1 MGISRRDFL
10 RGTAASALGI
20 AAAGLVPGAAVIS
33 ASVAA
38 AEGEKAAAPA
48 ADSKN
53 PAWLG
58 EAPVIL
64 ESSISEVWKTDL
76 LIIGAG
82 NGGMMAASVAAD
94 NGVDF
99 RVLEQ
104 NSVVGDTRHWY
115 GAINS
120 SAAKA
125 AGAEVDISLLRSEAS
140 RYTSGKM
147 DQRVLNVWIN
157 ESAAMH
163 DYLAPI
169 LEAAGLVCDFANDK
183 EQEVEH
189 HTRYYCPPQQH
200 FWNDYNPQ
208 RNVLLKERI
217 EAKGYYIDFNHSLV
231 CLTKEGNKVTGAI
244 AQNVLTGAYVRVEAA
259 WGVLIAT
266 GGYEGNPEMI
276 EALAPIVPKCVTAC
290 SFNPSNKGMGI
301 KAAMWA
307 GAERDLEAAPMIF
320 DRGLV
325 APGVNAG
332 YVVNENGE
340 KVFPSPVRQFN
351 PGTQP
356 FLKVDRDGVRFM
368 DESQPYNDAVHAAA
382 RRKGGVY
389 CQVFDSNVVSDVQR
403 FFTLGCSAMT
413 RMQGDALIEKT
424 IEPQVEAGLVKKA
437 DTLEEL
443 ADLLGFTGKAK
454 ENFLATCARYNELYD
469 MQEDVDFGKPA
480 YRLSELR
487 KPPYYGLWLGG
498 SLLCTGDALW
508 INEDMQVLT
517 PEREVIENLYATG
530 NAAGTTF
537 VDNYPELFPGMCL
550 GRNLTF
556 AKHVVEKLI
565 RDGMPTGKGPSMAAP
580 VQDNEALTAENC
592 KDGTYTAK
600 GRGINGD
607 IPVSVEIK
615 GGKIVHVTA
624 DVSDETPSLGGVAA
638 PKLVEDI
645 VAANGTVGVDTV
657 SGSTITCEGILRAVN
672 DCIKQA
678 L

>member
-1 MGISRRDFL
+1 MDLSRRDFL
-10 RGTAASALGI
+10 RGAAASTLGM
-20 AAAGLVPGAAVIS
+20 AAAGIVNGNVVLS
-33 ASVAA
+33 AGRAL
-38 AEGEKAAAPA
+38 AEENKPDETLSSQAP
-48 ADSKN
+48 S
-53 PAWLG
+53 WLG
-58 EAPVIL
+58 EAPVIP
-64 ESSISEVWKTDL
+64 ESSIADTWKTDL

-94 NGVDF
+94 NGIDF
-99 RVLEQ
+99 RVIEQ

-125 AGAEVDISLLRSEAS
+125 AGAEVDVAKLRSEAS

-169 LEAAGLVCDFANDK
+169 LEDAGLVCEFANDK
-183 EQEVEH
+183 ELEVEH
-189 HTRYYCPPQQH
+189 HTQYYCPPQQH
-200 FWNDYNPQ
+200 FWADYAVA
-208 RNVLLKERI
+208 RNVIFQNRI
-217 EAKGYYIDFNHSLV
+217 EEKGYYIDFNHSLV

-244 AQNVLTGAYVRVEAA
+244 VQNTLTGDYIRIEAA

-266 GGYEGNPEMI
+266 GGYEGNPEMV
-276 EALAPIVPKCVTAC
+276 EALSPIIPKCVTAC

-301 KAAMWA
+301 KAALWA
-307 GAERDLEAAPMIF
+307 GAEHDLESAPMIF

-332 YVVNENGE
+332 YVVNEKGE
-340 KVFPSPVRQFN
+340 KVFPGTVRQFN

-389 CQVFDSNVVSDVQR
+389 CQVFDSNVASDVQR
-403 FFTLGCSAMT
+403 FFTLGCSALT
-413 RMQGDALIEKT
+413 RMQGDGLVPNT

-437 DTLEEL
+437 DTLEDL
-443 ADLLGFTGKAK
+443 ADQLGFTGKAK

-487 KPPYYGLWLGG
+487 NPPYYGLWLGG

-508 INEDMQVLT
+508 IDEDMQVLT

-556 AKHVVEKLI
+556 AKHVVDKLI
-565 RDGMPTGKGPSMAAP
+565 RDGIPTGKGPSMAAP
-580 VQDNEALTAENC
+580 VQEENLTAEGC
-592 KDGTYTAK
+592 KDGVYTAVGK
-600 GRGINGD
+600 GINGD

-615 GGKIVHVTA
+615 NGAILNVTA
-624 DVSDETPSLGGVAA
+624 DVSAETPSLGGVAA
-638 PKLVEDI
+638 QPLIEQI
-645 VAANGTVGVDTV
+645 VAANGTAGVDAV
-657 SGSTITCEGILRAVN
+657 SGSTITCDGILSAVN
-672 DCIKQA
+672 ACLRQA

>member
-382 RRKGGVY
+382 CRKGGVY

-403 FFTLGCSAMT
+403 LFTLGCSAIT

-624 DVSDETPSLGGVAA
+624 DVSAETPSLGGVAA

>member
-157 ESAAMH
+157 ESAAIH

-208 RNVLLKERI
+208 RTVLLKERI

>member
-403 FFTLGCSAMT
+403 FFTLGCSAIT

-530 NAAGTTF
+530 NAAGTIF

-624 DVSDETPSLGGVAA
+624 DVSAETPSLGGVAA

>member
-1 MGISRRDFL
+1 MDISRRSFL
-10 RGTAASALGI
+10 KGAALSALGV
-20 AAAGLVPGAAVIS
+20 AAAGVMP
-33 ASVAA
+33 A
-38 AEGEKAAAPA
+38 AEAKAEETPVSA
-48 ADSKN
+48 N
-53 PAWLG
+53 PDWLG
-58 EAPVIL
+58 EAPVI
-64 ESSISEVWKTDL
+64 EDSQIAETWKTDL
-76 LIIGAG
+76 LIVGAG

-99 RVLEQ
+99 RVIEQ
-104 NSVVGDTRHWY
+104 NSVVCDTRHWY

-125 AGAEVDISLLRSEAS
+125 AGVEVDIAKLRSEAS

-163 DYLAPI
+163 DYVAPI
-169 LEAAGLVCDFANDK
+169 LEEAGLVCDFANDK
-183 EQEVEH
+183 ELEVEH
-189 HTRYYCPPQQH
+189 HTQYYCPPQQH
-200 FWNDYNPQ
+200 FWSDWALP
-208 RNVLLKERI
+208 RNVLFKERI
-217 EAKGYYIDFNHSLV
+217 EKKGYYIDFNHSLV
-231 CLTKEGNKVTGAI
+231 CLTKDGGKVTGAI
-244 AQNVLTGAYVRVEAA
+244 AQNVKTGAYVKIEAA
-259 WGVLIAT
+259 WGVLLAT

-290 SFNPSNKGMGI
+290 SFYPSNKGMGI
-301 KAAMWA
+301 KAAIWA
-307 GAERDLEAAPMIF
+307 GAEHDLEAAPMIF

-325 APGVNAG
+325 APGVDSG
-332 YVVNENGE
+332 YVTDSQGN
-340 KVFPSPVRQFN
+340 KVFPGTVSQFN

-389 CQVFDSNVVSDVQR
+389 CQVFDSNVVADVQR

-413 RMQGDALIEKT
+413 RMQGENLIPNT

-437 DTLEEL
+437 DTLEDL
-443 ADLLGFTGKAK
+443 ADQLGFTGKAK

-487 KPPYYGLWLGG
+487 NPPYYGLWLGG

-517 PEREVIENLYATG
+517 PERDVIEGLYATG
-530 NAAGTTF
+530 NCAGTTF

-565 RDGMPTGKGPSMAAP
+565 SDGMPTGKGPSMGAP
-580 VQDNEALTAENC
+580 TAEDNSTTAEGC
-592 KDGTYTAK
+592 KDGTYTAT

-607 IPVSVEIK
+607 IPVTVEIK
-615 GGKIVHVTA
+615 GGKIVSIDA
-624 DVSDETPSLGGVAA
+624 DVSGETPSLGGVAA
-638 PKLVEDI
+638 PQLIDSI
-645 VAANGTVGVDTV
+645 VAANGTVGVDVV
-657 SGSTITCEGILRAVN
+657 SGSTITCEGILNAVN
-672 DCIKQA
+672 SCLAQA
-678 L
+678 K

>member
-403 FFTLGCSAMT
+403 FFTLGCSAIT

-624 DVSDETPSLGGVAA
+624 DVSAETPSLGGVAA

>member
-217 EAKGYYIDFNHSLV
+217 KAKGYYIDFNHSLV

-624 DVSDETPSLGGVAA
+624 DVSAETPSLGGVAA

>member
-1 MGISRRDFL
+1 MDISRRSFL
-10 RGTAASALGI
+10 KGAALSALGV
-20 AAAGLVPGAAVIS
+20 AAAGVMP
-33 ASVAA
+33 A
-38 AEGEKAAAPA
+38 AEAKAEETKAPVSA
-48 ADSKN
+48 N
-53 PAWLG
+53 PDWLG
-58 EAPVIL
+58 EAPVIDA
-64 ESSISEVWKTDL
+64 SQISETWKTDL
-76 LIIGAG
+76 LIVGAG

-99 RVLEQ
+99 RVIEQ
-104 NSVVGDTRHWY
+104 NSVVCDTRHWY

-125 AGAEVDISLLRSEAS
+125 AGVEVDIAKLRSEAS

-163 DYLAPI
+163 DYVAPI
-169 LEAAGLVCDFANDK
+169 LEEAGLVCDFANDK
-183 EQEVEH
+183 ELEVEH
-189 HTRYYCPPQQH
+189 HTQYYCPPQQH
-200 FWNDYNPQ
+200 FWSDWALP
-208 RNVLLKERI
+208 RNVLFKERI
-217 EAKGYYIDFNHSLV
+217 EKKGYYIDFNHSLV
-231 CLTKEGNKVTGAI
+231 CLTKDGGKVTGAI
-244 AQNVLTGAYVRVEAA
+244 AQNVKTGAYVKIEAA
-259 WGVLIAT
+259 WGVLLAT

-276 EALAPIVPKCVTAC
+276 EALEPIVPKCVTAC
-290 SFNPSNKGMGI
+290 SFYPSNKGMGI
-301 KAAMWA
+301 KAAIWA
-307 GAERDLEAAPMIF
+307 GAEHDLEAAPMIF

-325 APGVNAG
+325 APGVDAG
-332 YVVNENGE
+332 YVTDSQGN
-340 KVFPSPVRQFN
+340 KVFPGTVSQFN

-389 CQVFDSNVVSDVQR
+389 CQVFDSNVVADVQR

-413 RMQGDALIEKT
+413 RMQGENLIPNT

-443 ADLLGFTGKAK
+443 ADMLGFTGKAK
-454 ENFLATCARYNELYD
+454 ENFLATCSRYNELYD

-487 KPPYYGLWLGG
+487 NPPFYGLWLGG

-517 PEREVIENLYATG
+517 PERDVIEGLYATG
-530 NAAGTTF
+530 NCAGTTF

-565 RDGMPTGKGPSMAAP
+565 RDGMPTGKGPSMSAP
-580 VQDNEALTAENC
+580 VAENSAMTAEGC
-592 KDGTYTAK
+592 KDGTYTAT

-607 IPVSVEIK
+607 IPVTVEIK
-615 GGKIVHVTA
+615 GGKIVSVTA
-624 DVSDETPSLGGVAA
+624 DVSGETPSIGGVAA
-638 PKLVEDI
+638 PTLVDSI
-645 VAANGTVGVDTV
+645 VAANGTVGVDTI
-657 SGSTITCEGILRAVN
+657 SGSTITCEGILDAVN
-672 DCIKQA
+672 ACLAQA
-678 L
+678 K

>member
-125 AGAEVDISLLRSEAS
+125 AGAEVDISLLRSESS

-624 DVSDETPSLGGVAA
+624 DVSAETPSLGGVAA

>member
-403 FFTLGCSAMT
+403 FFTLGCSAIT

>member
-217 EAKGYYIDFNHSLV
+217 EAKGYYLDFNHSLV

-624 DVSDETPSLGGVAA
+624 DVSAETPSLGGVAA

>member
-403 FFTLGCSAMT
+403 FFTLGCSAIT

-469 MQEDVDFGKPA
+469 MQDDVDFGKPA

-624 DVSDETPSLGGVAA
+624 DVSAETPSLGGVAA

>member
-266 GGYEGNPEMI
+266 GGSEGNPEMI

-403 FFTLGCSAMT
+403 FFTLGCSAIT

-624 DVSDETPSLGGVAA
+624 DVSAETPSLGGVAA

>member
-382 RRKGGVY
+382 CRKGGVY

-403 FFTLGCSAMT
+403 FFTLGCSAIT

-624 DVSDETPSLGGVAA
+624 DVSAETPSLGGVAA

>member
-320 DRGLV
+320 YRGLV

-624 DVSDETPSLGGVAA
+624 DVSAETPSLGGVAA

>member
-276 EALAPIVPKCVTAC
+276 EALAPLVPKCVTAC

-403 FFTLGCSAMT
+403 FFTLGCSAIT

-624 DVSDETPSLGGVAA
+624 DVSAETTSLGGVAA

>member
-580 VQDNEALTAENC
+580 VQDNGALTAENC

-624 DVSDETPSLGGVAA
+624 DVSAETPSLGGVAA

>member
-1 MGISRRDFL
+1 MDISRRDFL

-403 FFTLGCSAMT
+403 FFTLGCSAIT

-624 DVSDETPSLGGVAA
+624 DVSAETPSLGGVAA

>member
-1 MGISRRDFL
+1 MDISRRSFL
-10 RGTAASALGI
+10 KGAALSALGV
-20 AAAGLVPGAAVIS
+20 AAAGVMP
-33 ASVAA
+33 A
-38 AEGEKAAAPA
+38 AEAKAEETPVSA
-48 ADSKN
+48 N
-53 PAWLG
+53 PDWLG
-58 EAPVIL
+58 EAPVI
-64 ESSISEVWKTDL
+64 EDSQIAETWKTDL
-76 LIIGAG
+76 LIVGAG

-94 NGVDF
+94 NGIDF
-99 RVLEQ
+99 RVIEQ
-104 NSVVGDTRHWY
+104 NSVVCDTRHWY

-125 AGAEVDISLLRSEAS
+125 AGVEVDIAKLRSEAS

-163 DYLAPI
+163 DYVAPI
-169 LEAAGLVCDFANDK
+169 LEEAGLVCDFANDK
-183 EQEVEH
+183 ELEVEH
-189 HTRYYCPPQQH
+189 HTQYYCPPQQH
-200 FWNDYNPQ
+200 FWSDWALP
-208 RNVLLKERI
+208 RNVLFKERI
-217 EAKGYYIDFNHSLV
+217 EKKGYYIDFNHSLV
-231 CLTKEGNKVTGAI
+231 CLTKDGGKVTGAI
-244 AQNVLTGAYVRVEAA
+244 AQNVKTGAYVKIEAA
-259 WGVLIAT
+259 WGVLLAT

-276 EALAPIVPKCVTAC
+276 EALEPIVPKCVTAC
-290 SFNPSNKGMGI
+290 SFYPSNKGMGI
-301 KAAMWA
+301 KAAIWA
-307 GAERDLEAAPMIF
+307 GAEHDLEAAPMIF

-325 APGVNAG
+325 APGVDAG
-332 YVVNENGE
+332 YVTDSQGN
-340 KVFPSPVRQFN
+340 KVFPGTVSQFN

-389 CQVFDSNVVSDVQR
+389 CQVFDSNVVADVQR

-413 RMQGDALIEKT
+413 RMQGENLIPNT

-443 ADLLGFTGKAK
+443 ADMLGFTGKAK

-487 KPPYYGLWLGG
+487 NPPFYGLWLGG

-517 PEREVIENLYATG
+517 PERDVIEGLYATG
-530 NAAGTTF
+530 NCAGTTF

-565 RDGMPTGKGPSMAAP
+565 RDGMPTGKGPSMSAP
-580 VQDNEALTAENC
+580 VAENNATTAEGC
-592 KDGTYTAK
+592 KDGTYTAT

-607 IPVSVEIK
+607 IPVTVEIK
-615 GGKIVHVTA
+615 GGKIVSVTA
-624 DVSDETPSLGGVAA
+624 DVSGETPSIGGVAA
-638 PKLVEDI
+638 PTLVDSI
-645 VAANGTVGVDTV
+645 VAANGTVGVDTI
-657 SGSTITCEGILRAVN
+657 SGSTITCEGILDAVN
-672 DCIKQA
+672 ACLAQA
-678 L
+678 K

>member
-332 YVVNENGE
+332 YVFNENGE

-624 DVSDETPSLGGVAA
+624 DVSAETPSLGGVAA

>member
-169 LEAAGLVCDFANDK
+169 LEAAGLVCDFAHDK

-403 FFTLGCSAMT
+403 FFTLGCSAIT

-624 DVSDETPSLGGVAA
+624 DVSAETPSLGGVAA

>member
-403 FFTLGCSAMT
+403 FFTLGCSAIT

-443 ADLLGFTGKAK
+443 ANLLGFTGKAK

-624 DVSDETPSLGGVAA
+624 DVSAETPSLGGVAA

>member
-1 MGISRRDFL
+1 MDISRRSFL
-10 RGTAASALGI
+10 KGAALSALGV
-20 AAAGLVPGAAVIS
+20 AAAGVMP
-33 ASVAA
+33 A
-38 AEGEKAAAPA
+38 AEAKAEQTQAPVSA
-48 ADSKN
+48 N
-53 PAWLG
+53 PDWLG
-58 EAPVIL
+58 EAPVIDASQIT
-64 ESSISEVWKTDL
+64 ETWKTDL
-76 LIIGAG
+76 LIVGAG

-99 RVLEQ
+99 RVIEQ
-104 NSVVGDTRHWY
+104 NSVVCDTRHWY

-120 SAAKA
+120 AAAKA
-125 AGAEVDISLLRSEAS
+125 AGVEVDIAKLRSEAS

-169 LEAAGLVCDFANDK
+169 LEEAGLVCDFANDK
-183 EQEVEH
+183 ELEVEH
-189 HTRYYCPPQQH
+189 HTQYYCPPQQH
-200 FWNDYNPQ
+200 FWGDYNPP
-208 RNVLLKERI
+208 RNNLLQQRI
-217 EAKGYYIDFNHSLV
+217 ESKGYYIDFNTSLV
-231 CLTKEGNKVTGAI
+231 ELVKDGDRVTGAI
-244 AQNVLTGAYVRVEAA
+244 AQNLNTGAYILIEAA
-259 WGVLIAT
+259 WGVLLAT

-276 EALAPIVPKCVTAC
+276 EALSPIVPKCVTAC
-290 SFNPSNKGMGI
+290 SFYPSNKGMGI
-301 KAAMWA
+301 KAAIWA
-307 GAERDLEAAPMIF
+307 GAEHDLEAAPMIF

-325 APGVNAG
+325 APGVDAG
-332 YVVNENGE
+332 YVTDNQGN
-340 KVFPSPVRQFN
+340 KVFPGTVRQFN

-389 CQVFDSNVVSDVQR
+389 CQVFDSNVASDVQR
-403 FFTLGCSAMT
+403 FFTLGCSALT
-413 RMQGDALIEKT
+413 RMQGDNLVPNT

-437 DTLEEL
+437 DTLEDL
-443 ADLLGFTGKAK
+443 ADQLGFTGKAK

-487 KPPYYGLWLGG
+487 NPPYYGLWLGG

-517 PEREVIENLYATG
+517 PKRDVIEGLYATG
-530 NAAGTTF
+530 NCAGTTF

-565 RDGMPTGKGPSMAAP
+565 ADGMPTGKGPSMSAP
-580 VQDNEALTAENC
+580 VAEDNSTTAEGC
-592 KDGTYTAK
+592 KDGTYTAT
-600 GRGINGD
+600 GRGINGE
-607 IPVSVEIK
+607 IPVTVEIK
-615 GGKIVHVTA
+615 GGKIVSIEA
-624 DVSDETPSLGGVAA
+624 DVSGETPSIGGVAA
-638 PKLVEDI
+638 PQLIDSI
-645 VAANGTVGVDTV
+645 IAANGTVGVDVV
-657 SGSTITCEGILRAVN
+657 SSSTITCEGILNAVN
-672 DCIKQA
+672 SCLAQA
-678 L
+678 K